1 VGIHVEYAIT
11 HQKGATQGQYGVTSS
26 GATFPWGD
34 IPVRPFLPEDGLPDD
49 WQEEVLD
56 IIRRHLALV

>member
-1 VGIHVEYAIT
+1 MSNTPSPTKKAQPKANTES
-11 HQKGATQGQYGVTSS
+11 HQVVQRS
-26 GATFPWGD
+26 PWGD